1 MEISSNRLKNKLE
14 GKYGRGGFKE
24 TAFRV
29 FFFQE
34 ILSDLSYIVAA
45 KLQL

>member
-1 MEISSNRLKNKLE
+1 MEISSNRLTNKLE

-24 TAFRV
+24 TTFRV
-29 FFFQE
+29 FFQE

>member
-1 MEISSNRLKNKLE
+1 MGEVGLKKLH
-14 GKYGRGGFKE
+14 F
-24 TAFRV
+24 V